1 MHLTRMKT
9 FHQLYPLSCCT
20 SNAPLNNI
28 TIQNPHISFQASKR
42 KEKLKKLQRNS
53 QPASQPDRQTDRHIK
68 IQILDPKDSLLEV
81 SCPIYSFRPMV
92 ICVLV
97 SCQDI
102 LTSSLHLRLK
112 LSIGFYFKF
121 TS

>member
-28 TIQNPHISFQASKR
+28 T
-42 KEKLKKLQRNS
+42 
-53 QPASQPDRQTDRHIK
+53 DRQTDRHIK